1 MSRVE
6 RLEKELRVS
15 QDKAEKLAEYWMR
28 MLEFNRHTNLT
39 AITEEDEVLEK
50 HFRDSAFGVRF
61 LPDEGRAADIG
72 SGGGFPALVL
82 AILKPELEFTLIEA
96 TAKKARF
103 LADTAAAL
111 GLNRVEV
118 VNERIEAYAKAR
130 GREKFDCVTA
140 RALAS
145 LNTLLE
151 YAAPLLKIGG
161 RLIAYKGKNAGQ
173 ECADA
178 EKAAKILGMTA
189 EIQEKYFAGGERVIV
204 GYRKEKA
211 TPKGYPRPF
220 KKMKEQPL

>member
-1 MSRVE
+1 MSRTE
-6 RLEKELRVS
+6 RLKKELGVS
-15 QDKAEKLAEYWMR
+15 QNVAEKLADYWTR

-61 LPDEGRAADIG
+61 LPDDGRVADIG

-103 LADTAAAL
+103 LEDTASAL
-111 GLNRVEV
+111 GLSRVEV
-118 VNERIEAYAKAR
+118 VNERIETYALER

-140 RALAS
+140 RALAP

-161 RLIAYKGKNAGQ
+161 RLVAYKGKNAGP

-178 EKAAKILGMTA
+178 EKAAKTLGMKVKIK
-189 EIQEKYFAGGERVIV
+189 EEYFAGGERVII
-204 GYRKEKA
+204 GYEKVCA
-211 TPKGYPRPF
+211 TPKGYPRPY